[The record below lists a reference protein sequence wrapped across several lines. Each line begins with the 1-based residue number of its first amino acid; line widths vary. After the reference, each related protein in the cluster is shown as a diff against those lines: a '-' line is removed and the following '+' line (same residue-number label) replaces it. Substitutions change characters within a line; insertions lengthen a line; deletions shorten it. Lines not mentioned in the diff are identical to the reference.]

1 MTQKLI
7 ERIGRCGVVPVVVV
21 ETPGQGVEL
30 ARALLRGGI
39 DVIEVTL
46 RTAGAIDALAAIA
59 AEVPD
64 ILPIAGTVVTRR
76 QVAEVHRAGT
86 RVLISPGFT
95 EAVSDAVR
103 AEGLAW
109 LPGVASASDVM
120 RATAAG
126 WDVLK
131 FFPAEQAGGLPML
144 KALSGPFGQVRFCPT
159 GGIGLSNAPD
169 YLAQPFVVAIGGSWL
184 APAKAIA
191 DGDFG
196 RIEQLAREARSL
208 AERVRGETPA

>member
-1 MTQKLI
+1 MSQNLI
-7 ERIGRCGVVPVVVV
+7 ERVGRCAVVPVVVV
-21 ETPGQGVEL
+21 ETPAQGVDL

-46 RTAGAIDALAAIA
+46 RTPGAVDALAAIA

-64 ILPIAGTVVTRR
+64 ILPIAGTVVSPR
-76 QVAEVHRAGT
+76 QVAEVRRAGA

-109 LPGVASASDVM
+109 LPGVAGASDVM

-208 AERVRGETPA
+208 AERVRGSTPA